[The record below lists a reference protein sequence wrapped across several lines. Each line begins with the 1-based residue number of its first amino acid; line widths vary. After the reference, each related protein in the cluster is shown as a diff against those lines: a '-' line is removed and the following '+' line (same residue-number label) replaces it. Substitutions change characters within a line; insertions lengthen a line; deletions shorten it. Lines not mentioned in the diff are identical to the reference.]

1 MKRTDIF
8 QIRVTPEERKE
19 MHDTSSSGGWK
30 SVADMVR
37 DLVKEATSLQLTKH
51 QPENAQH
58 QPGHHGDEPQL

>member
-37 DLVKEATSLQLTKH
+37 DLVTEANRLQLTKH
-51 QPENAQH
+51 QPETEQH
-58 QPGHHGDEPQL
+58 QPGHHGEEPQL

>member
-37 DLVKEATSLQLTKH
+37 DLVTEATQLQLTKH
-51 QPENAQH
+51 QPDTE
-58 QPGHHGDEPQL
+58 QPQPDHHGDEPQL